1 MTDTRRDM
9 LMKEYSEISANF
21 RLLTD
26 IRFKLLA
33 FLPIVAGASVLVGGD
48 NPKVVA
54 FSLFGLVVTLGL
66 MTYNTR
72 NDQLYDTLIARAAA
86 IERHLDD
93 PDGAF
98 ANRPRAWLEFRPAGF
113 RWPVNHRR
121 AVGTIYLASIALWL
135 FGVINSA
142 TLAFHDYFSADGT
155 APIWQPLVSI
165 VASVS
170 VTLGCAAWIKCRG
183 NKREKWL
190 RALAHNVVNQVAQSS
205 FDDLTT
211 KCRDEIPIAQ
221 LADLFAKPRSTVK
234 TRLLGF
240 LRKPSSD
247 ADLSAKPRSTVE
259 NRLSFLSGLSPDAR
273 GHFVSTG
280 ADTWSAVLTVA
291 FVTDFAPEWLYD
303 CATERR

>member
-33 FLPIVAGASVLVGGD
+33 FLPIAAGASVLVGGD

-54 FSLFGLVVTLGL
+54 FSLFGLVVTVGL
-66 MTYNTR
+66 MTYNMR
-72 NDQLYDTLIARAAA
+72 NDQLYDTLVARAAA

-121 AVGTIYLASIALWL
+121 GVGTIYLASVALWL

-142 TLAFHDYFSADGT
+142 TPAFHGIAT
-155 APIWQPLVSI
+155 IWQPFASTPFASIVLAVSI
-165 VASVS
+165 
-170 VTLGCAAWIKCRG
+170 TLLGAALIKRRHT
-183 NKREKWL
+183 KSSRELEK
-190 RALAHNVVNQVAQSS
+190 LACHAVNGVAQSS
-205 FDDLTT
+205 SDEATGSGPDPTT
-211 KCRDEIPIAQ
+211 MCGDKILVGW
-221 LADLFAKPRSTVK
+221 LADLSHGPSRSAREAAKS
-234 TRLLGF
+234 
-240 LRKPSSD
+240 
-247 ADLSAKPRSTVE
+247 RSTVE
-259 NRLSFLSGLSPDAR
+259 TRLGFLNELSPGAR
-273 GHFVSTG
+273 EQFIGSGTDIWT
-280 ADTWSAVLTVA
+280 AALTVA

-303 CATERR
+303 CATRRR

>member
-33 FLPIVAGASVLVGGD
+33 FLPIAAGASALVAGGD
-48 NPKVVA
+48 HPKLPVA
-54 FSLFGLVVTLGL
+54 AFWLFGLVVTLGL

-72 NDQLYDTLIARAAA
+72 NDQLYDTLVARAAA
-86 IERHLDD
+86 IERRLDD

-142 TLAFHDYFSADGT
+142 TLAFHDYFSAEAGEAETPLKQVPGAADGT
-155 APIWQPLVSI
+155 ATIWQPLASIVIAVSI
-165 VASVS
+165 
-170 VTLGCAAWIKCRG
+170 TLVGAALIRRRRTESWG
-183 NKREKWL
+183 SL
-190 RALAHNVVNQVAQSS
+190 RALARDVVNRVAQSS
-205 FDDLTT
+205 SDEATGSGPDPTT
-211 KCRDEIPIAQ
+211 MCRDEILVGK
-221 LADLFAKPRSTVK
+221 LAE
-234 TRLLGF
+234 
-240 LRKPSSD
+240 
-247 ADLSAKPRSTVE
+247 LSAEPRSTVE
-259 NRLSFLSGLSPDAR
+259 TRLG
-273 GHFVSTG
+273 
-280 ADTWSAVLTVA
+280 
-291 FVTDFAPEWLYD
+291 
-303 CATERR
+303 